1 MGAADRFTDRP
12 LSTALEDRFGKFDFL
27 QLVRV
32 HLRPRTPG
40 GVPLLPDEA
49 LRFRADLSAGFP
61 GRNASALAWLPAREP
76 RGVAYRAAVA
86 AGLAPLPQPLLQ
98 VTTPDFC
105 VGSVLGPLPE
115 AFLEWMRDL
124 DRAGHSGMRA
134 FLDLFN
140 HRLNVL
146 RYNVRAQFEPGLNN
160 DLPARTLQAQWL
172 ASIMGV
178 GSTDAASQIPLAPR
192 HWLGIGELLAN
203 ARHSAAGVVH
213 VLRAHLGCPVRLV
226 PLVAAWRPIE
236 PGDQQPLGNGR
247 LGQDTLLGRSV
258 WDVQASVRI
267 EAGPLPFDRVQALLP
282 ALPLPGDG
290 GAGAGAGAGFNA
302 LAALVRLMLD
312 RRQDA
317 VLDIQV
323 PEPTVPQSH
332 LVSAPVPGGF
342 AGLRL
347 GQTAWLKARMKR
359 GARGRH
365 RVVRLQVPAFDG
377 EAA

>member
-12 LSTALEDRFGKFDFL
+12 LSTTLDDQFGKFDFL

-32 HLRPRTPG
+32 HLRPREPG
-40 GVPLLPDEA
+40 APPLLPDEA
-49 LRFRADLSAGFP
+49 LRFRADLAAGFP
-61 GRNASALAWLPAREP
+61 GRNASALAWLLPHEP
-76 RGVAYRAAVA
+76 RGVAGRAAIA
-86 AGLAPLPQPLLQ
+86 AGLAPLPPRLLQ
-98 VTTPDFC
+98 ITTPDFC

-134 FLDLFN
+134 FLDVFN

-160 DLPARTLQAQWL
+160 DVPARTLQAQWL
-172 ASIMGV
+172 ASFMGV

-192 HWLGIGELLAN
+192 HWLGIGEFLAN
-203 ARHSAAGVVH
+203 TRHSAAGVVH
-213 VLRAHLGCPVRLV
+213 VLRAHMGCPVTLV

-236 PGDQQPLGNGR
+236 PGDRQPLGMGR
-247 LGQDTLLGRSV
+247 LGQDTLLGHSV

-267 EAGPLPFDRVQALLP
+267 EAGPLPFDCALTLLP
-282 ALPLPGDG
+282 ALPVPGD
-290 GAGAGAGAGFNA
+290 AGAGFNA
-302 LAALVRLMLD
+302 LTALVRLMLD
-312 RRQDA
+312 RRHDA
-317 VLDIQV
+317 VVEIRV
-323 PEPTVPQSH
+323 PEQTIPQSH
-332 LVSAPVPGGF
+332 LVSAPVPGGP

-359 GARGRH
+359 GARSRQ
-365 RVVRLQVPAFDG
+365 RMVRLQVPAFDV
-377 EAA
+377 ETP